1 MHNEGQSKIA
11 LAGSTMAGKTMLLYG
26 LKRRNPQH
34 QITVDAD
41 ETKRITSLDIALPQ
55 RHIQVMTASGAFVND
70 TVIPTVLTSAT
81 VVVYVIS
88 ASACIKPQLSSFK
101 EYVTCA
107 VRVGSHWDDIPWLF
121 VLNKVD
127 LTDQNPLLEYI
138 PSHFHNKIIRC
149 VAVKD
154 KGVDE
159 LWRQL
164 LTLVAPRPS

>member
-1 MHNEGQSKIA
+1 MNDQAHRKIA
-11 LAGSTMAGKTMLLYG
+11 LAGAPMVGKTMLLYG

-34 QITVDAD
+34 QLTVDAD

-70 TVIPTVLTSAT
+70 TVIPTVLTNAT

-88 ASACIKPQLSSFK
+88 AFACINLQLPDFK

-107 VRVGSHWDDIPWLF
+107 AQVGTHWDDIPWLF

-138 PSHFHNKIIRC
+138 PPHFHDTIIRC
-149 VAVKD
+149 VAVED

-159 LWRQL
+159 LWQWML
-164 LTLVAPRPS
+164 NAI